1 MYTIQPK
8 KLLIINILDI
18 LRKYT
23 DENHRLSQ
31 KEIVEILNSKYNMEV
46 NRKTVKRN
54 LITLI
59 DFGYDIE
66 YSETQRIIKD
76 KYGNKSES
84 TILSDFYLNRDF
96 TNGELRLIID
106 SLIFSK
112 HIPSK
117 QCKELIE
124 KVEGLSSVYFHY
136 SY

>member
-1 MYTIQPK
+1 MCIR
-8 KLLIINILDI
+8 D
-18 LRKYT
+18 R
-23 DENHRLSQ
+23 
-31 KEIVEILNSKYNMEV
+31 YNMEV

-66 YSETQRIIKD
+66 YSETRRIIKD

-117 QCKELIE
+117 PVSYTHLD
-124 KVEGLSSVYFHY
+124 VYKRQGEWKIKINC
-136 SY
+136 